1 MVRCPYCK
9 VSISTRTEVCPLCH
23 KNLIEA
29 GVSKEEI
36 KKTPL
41 DFPKRGKLPALS
53 GTLFDKVYLLC
64 ALAVILVAIAVELLV
79 FDKIVTSWLLLSI
92 IGYFYLFLRITI
104 RKANFFPQKVLF
116 QAILLSIVAVSTRR
130 VIPKPEIIFESVL
143 PFIFLVSMIIIGIFF
158 LIHYKKPSRYLLNL
172 ITIALLGFLPFL
184 IDFALDIHAHPLSI
198 ATAALGAIILIM
210 LFVFYAKIIFSELK
224 RNFHV

>member
-1 MVRCPYCK
+1 MVKCPYCK

-29 GVSKEEI
+29 GVSKDEI

-41 DFPKRGKLPALS
+41 DFPRRGKLPALS

-64 ALAVILVAIAVELLV
+64 ALAVVLVAIAVELIVLE
-79 FDKIVTSWLLLSI
+79 KIFISWLLLSI
-92 IGYFYLFLRITI
+92 IGYFYIFLRITI
-104 RKANFFPQKVLF
+104 RKANFFPQKVLV
-116 QAILLSIVAVSTRR
+116 QAILLSVVAISTRR
-130 VIPKPEIIFESVL
+130 VIPNPEVIFESVL
-143 PFIFLVSMIIIGIFF
+143 PFIYLVSMIIIGIFF

-198 ATAALGAIILIM
+198 ATASLGAIILIM
-210 LFVFYAKIIFSELK
+210 LFIFYAKIIISELK
-224 RNFHV
+224 RSFHV

>member
-1 MVRCPYCK
+1 MVKCPYCK

-29 GVSKEEI
+29 GVSKDEI

-64 ALAVILVAIAVELLV
+64 ALAVVLVAIAVELIVLE
-79 FDKIVTSWLLLSI
+79 KIFISWLLLSI
-92 IGYFYLFLRITI
+92 IGYFYIFLRITI
-104 RKANFFPQKVLF
+104 RKANFFPQKVLV
-116 QAILLSIVAVSTRR
+116 QAILLSVVAVSTRR
-130 VIPKPEIIFESVL
+130 IIPNPEIIFESVL
-143 PFIFLVSMIIIGIFF
+143 PFIYLVSMIIIGIFF

-198 ATAALGAIILIM
+198 ATASLGAIILIM
-210 LFVFYAKIIFSELK
+210 LFIFYAKIIISELK
-224 RNFHV
+224 RSFHV

>member
-1 MVRCPYCK
+1 MVKCPYCK

-29 GVSKEEI
+29 GVSKDEI

-64 ALAVILVAIAVELLV
+64 ALAVVLVAIAVELIVLE
-79 FDKIVTSWLLLSI
+79 KIFISWLLLSI
-92 IGYFYLFLRITI
+92 IGYFYIFLRITI
-104 RKANFFPQKVLF
+104 RKANFFPQKVLV
-116 QAILLSIVAVSTRR
+116 QAILLSVVAVSTRR
-130 VIPKPEIIFESVL
+130 IIPNPEVIFESVL
-143 PFIFLVSMIIIGIFF
+143 PFIYLVSMIIIGIFF

-198 ATAALGAIILIM
+198 ATASLGAIILIM
-210 LFVFYAKIIFSELK
+210 LFIFYAKIIISELK
-224 RNFHV
+224 RSFHV

>member
-1 MVRCPYCK
+1 MVKCPYCK

-64 ALAVILVAIAVELLV
+64 ALAVILVAITVELLV

>member
-1 MVRCPYCK
+1 MVKCPYCK
-9 VSISTRTEVCPLCH
+9 VSISTRTEICPLCH

-64 ALAVILVAIAVELLV
+64 ALAVVLVSLAVELILL
-79 FDKIVTSWLLLSI
+79 DKIFVSWLLLSI

-104 RKANFFPQKVLF
+104 RKANFFPQKVLV

-130 VIPKPEIIFESVL
+130 VIPEPEVIFESVL

-158 LIHYKKPSRYLLNL
+158 IIHYKKPSRYLLNL
-172 ITIALLGFLPFL
+172 LTIALLGFLPFV

-198 ATAALGAIILIM
+198 ATASLGAIILIM
-210 LFVFYAKIIFSELK
+210 LFIFYAKVIISELK
-224 RNFHV
+224 RSFHV

>member
-1 MVRCPYCK
+1 MVKCPYCK

-29 GVSKEEI
+29 GVSKDEI

-64 ALAVILVAIAVELLV
+64 ALAVVLVAIAVELIVLE
-79 FDKIVTSWLLLSI
+79 KIFISWLLLSI
-92 IGYFYLFLRITI
+92 IGYFYIFLRITI
-104 RKANFFPQKVLF
+104 RKANFFPQKVLV
-116 QAILLSIVAVSTRR
+116 QAILLSVVAISTRR
-130 VIPKPEIIFESVL
+130 IIPNPEIIFESVL
-143 PFIFLVSMIIIGIFF
+143 PFIYLVSMIIIGIFF

-198 ATAALGAIILIM
+198 ATASLGAIILIM
-210 LFVFYAKIIFSELK
+210 LFIFYAKIIISELK
-224 RNFHV
+224 RSFHV

>member
-79 FDKIVTSWLLLSI
+79 FNKIVTSWLLLSI

-130 VIPKPEIIFESVL
+130 VIPKPEILFESVL

-198 ATAALGAIILIM
+198 ATAALGAIMLIM
-210 LFVFYAKIIFSELK
+210 LFIFYAKIIFSELK